1 MAKSGPRSNARP
13 RASAE
18 RPRPSKK
25 RPARTRKPP
34 ATRAT
39 RQTKTR
45 ASTRKATATRKGSR
59 AGSAKRA
66 TRTPTTRATT
76 TTSKDYPRT
85 PRASVRRAIR
95 KPKTRATTPASK
107 AKPKTPRAADAKR
120 RRVRPP
126 GIDRPRRVLADI
138 DPSIGRVTG
147 AVRPDGSSSADT
159 PVPVRSRT
167 PGRGATPA
175 ETPVATAGSLADL
188 IARIRAEKM

>member
-13 RASAE
+13 RASAK

-45 ASTRKATATRKGSR
+45 ASTRKATATRKGYR

-66 TRTPTTRATT
+66 TRKPTTRATT
-76 TTSKDYPRT
+76 TTSKAAPRT
-85 PRASVRRAIR
+85 PRATA
-95 KPKTRATTPASK
+95 PASK

-126 GIDRPRRVLADI
+126 GLDRPRRVLADM

-167 PGRGATPA
+167 PGKGATPA